1 VKASDPSLITKITLI
16 KPTMTALQRT
26 QPTRSPNKGAA
37 SAVMK
42 KVSAYEMVEA
52 VANSIRTRDK

>member
-1 VKASDPSLITKITLI
+1 
-16 KPTMTALQRT
+16 MTALQRT

-42 KVSAYEMVEA
+42 KASAYEMVEA